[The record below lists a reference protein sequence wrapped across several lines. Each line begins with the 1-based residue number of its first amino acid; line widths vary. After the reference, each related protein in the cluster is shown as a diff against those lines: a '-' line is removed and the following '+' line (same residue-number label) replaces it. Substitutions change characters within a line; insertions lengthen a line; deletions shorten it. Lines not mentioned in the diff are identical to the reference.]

1 VKRIRVKKKGILQER
16 AERAVDAYSEGGI
29 ERYSAFLIGWNYRYR
44 WQERMFYLLL
54 MAEFKRRVNKGEI
67 ECYRGVGNG

>member
-1 VKRIRVKKKGILQER
+1 
-16 AERAVDAYSEGGI
+16 
-29 ERYSAFLIGWNYRYR
+29 LIGWNYRYR